1 VFRQVP
7 ISGLHEDPANAR
19 KHPDRNRATVRASL
33 QEFGQVEALVVE
45 KGTGRVVGGN
55 CRLRELRALGVEEVM
70 VAEVDLHGID
80 ATRLGLVL
88 NRSAEIAEWDDE
100 ALTALLKSLDEEDA
114 LAGLGWDDGELAALL
129 ADVEPAIE
137 PSDGDDDA
145 PEPADGPPDSQPGEV
160 YGLGPHRLVCG
171 DCRDALV
178 WEALL
183 GKERLRM
190 VWSDPPYGVAIVG
203 GTKDP
208 RSPRFADGKTIENDD
223 LDAAGLRQLLTDAL
237 GMAAAHCEKGAA
249 WYVAAPPGPLHNI
262 FGDVLNKLGIWRRS
276 IVWLKDSF
284 VFGRGDYHYR
294 HEPIFYGWV
303 PGAAHYFIDDH
314 TQDTVHECP
323 RPKRSEEHPTMK
335 PVALVTRHVENSS
348 KPRWL
353 VGDPFAGSGTTL
365 IACALTGRVARCIE
379 LDPRYCDVIRRRWFR
394 FAMEHKID
402 PGPGALE

>member
-45 KGTGRVVGGN
+45 KGTGRVIGGN
-55 CRLRELRALGVEEVM
+55 CRLGELRALGVEEVM

-88 NRSAEIAEWDDE
+88 NRSAETAEWDADGL
-100 ALTALLKSLDEEDA
+100 AGLLKGLDEEDA
-114 LAGLGWDDGELAALL
+114 LAGLGWDDAELEALL

-137 PSDGDDDA
+137 PSDSDDDA
-145 PEPADGPPDSQPGEV
+145 PEPDSGPPDSQPGEV
-160 YGLGPHRLVCG
+160 YELGPHRLVCG
-171 DCRDALV
+171 DCTDALV

-183 GKERLRM
+183 GKERPAL
-190 VWSDPPYGVAIVG
+190 VLTDPPYGVGLDYSQHDDTESALRHLAAEWLPLAVAHSDLVVFSPGLKQSWFYPEPTWALCWFYG
-203 GTKDP
+203 GGQFHSPWGFNCWQPILCYGKDP
-208 RSPRFADGKTIENDD
+208 SLATGNGCRPDAVNMNVPANAAELNHPCPKPVKLWVWMLERCSFGK
-223 LDAAGLRQLLTDAL
+223 R
-237 GMAAAHCEKGAA
+237 
-249 WYVAAPPGPLHNI
+249 
-262 FGDVLNKLGIWRRS
+262 
-276 IVWLKDSF
+276 
-284 VFGRGDYHYR
+284 
-294 HEPIFYGWV
+294 
-303 PGAAHYFIDDH
+303 
-314 TQDTVHECP
+314 DTV
-323 RPKRSEEHPTMK
+323 
-335 PVALVTRHVENSS
+335 A
-348 KPRWL
+348 
-353 VGDPFAGSGTTL
+353 DPFAGSGTTL